1 MADPLPGKRI
11 RKLGLVSVF
20 AVLLVT
26 SVYALGRGDPAAR
39 RVSRVVIFVGTL
51 WLGITEPLKERPG
64 VRRALGSG
72 ALAAG
77 SLLALSFEASG
88 TSGFRRPVAIGL
100 VLAGLVLVRT
110 PRESD

>member
-1 MADPLPGKRI
+1 MADSLPGKRI

-20 AVLLVT
+20 AILLVT

-51 WLGITEPLKERPG
+51 WLGITEPLEERPG

-77 SLLALSFEASG
+77 SVLALYSEAIG
-88 TSGFRRPVAIGL
+88 TSGFRRPVAVGL

-110 PRESD
+110 PREAD